1 MEKVI
6 NSVKREI
13 FVNVPPEKVWKALT
27 VPEERNRWETR
38 NCELD
43 IRVGGTVSLDY
54 GWGVNYVGTII
65 ELEENRKLVLEGE
78 DEGLTTW
85 KITPQDGGS
94 AVAIEYT
101 GMWSGDFEMMQ
112 ADNMAFG
119 TYQFMRNLKSVYE
132 GKEDLRA
139 RFWRSW
145 IGVLHRTNPS
155 GIPGAKVVK
164 TQPNTPAVGLVEVGD
179 VITHVNRIKTT
190 SYDVLETIV
199 SETEPNKK
207 IILTVMRDGRQLEV
221 EMMTVPY
228 GQTIGSSDE

>member
-13 FVNVPPEKVWKALT
+13 FVKASPEKLWKALT

-54 GWGVNYVGTII
+54 GWGVSYVCTII

-78 DEGLTTW
+78 DKGLTTW
-85 KITPQDGGS
+85 TITPQDGGS
-94 AVAIEYT
+94 IVAIEYT
-101 GMWSGDFEMMQ
+101 GIWSSDFEMMQ

-132 GKEDLRA
+132 GKEDLRS

-164 TQPNTPAVGLVEVGD
+164 VQPNTPADGLIKDGD
-179 VITHVNRIKTT
+179 IITNVNGIQTA
-190 SYDVLETIV
+190 SYDELEIIV
-199 SETEPNKK
+199 SETEPGKQ
-207 IILTVMRDGRQLEV
+207 IVLTVTRDGQQLEV
-221 EMMTVPY
+221 ELLTVPY
-228 GQTIGSSDE
+228 GQTTQ

>member
-6 NSVKREI
+6 DSVKREI
-13 FVNVPPEKVWKALT
+13 FVKASPKKVWRALT
-27 VPEERNRWETR
+27 IPEERNRWETR
-38 NCELD
+38 HCELD
-43 IRVGGTVSLDY
+43 IRIGGSVRLDY

-65 ELEENRKLVLEGE
+65 ELEENRKLVIEGE
-78 DEGLTTW
+78 DKELTIWT
-85 KITPQDGGS
+85 ITPQDSGS
-94 AVAIEYT
+94 VVAIEYT

-132 GKEDLRA
+132 GEEDLRS

-145 IGVLHRTNPS
+145 IGVLHRTNSS

-164 TQPNTPAVGLVEVGD
+164 VQPNTPADGLVEVGD
-179 VITHVNRIKTT
+179 VITHVNSLGTA
-190 SYDVLETIV
+190 SYDDVEIIV

-207 IILTVMRDGRQLEV
+207 ILLTVMRDGRQLEL
-221 EMMTVPY
+221 ELMTVPY
-228 GQTIGSSDE
+228 GQTVQ

>member
-13 FVNVPPEKVWKALT
+13 FVKVPPEKVWKALT

-54 GWGVNYVGTII
+54 GWGVSYVGTII

-78 DEGLTTW
+78 DNGLTTW
-85 KITPQDGGS
+85 TITPQDGGS
-94 AVAIEYT
+94 VVAIEYT

-132 GKEDLRA
+132 GKEDLRS

-145 IGVLHRTNPS
+145 IGILHRTNSS
-155 GIPGAKVVK
+155 GIPGVKVVK
-164 TQPNTPAVGLVEVGD
+164 IQPNTPADGLIKDGD
-179 VITHVNRIKTT
+179 IITNANGFKTT
-190 SYDVLETIV
+190 SYDELEIIV
-199 SETEPNKK
+199 SETMPGKQ
-207 IILTVMRDGRQLEV
+207 ITLTVMREGQQLEV
-221 EMMTVPY
+221 ELMTVPY
-228 GQTIGSSDE
+228 GQTVQ